1 MQSTKTHRVISIQ
14 TEIPNVIPV
23 TKIPKQPKEIKNEKK
38 VKKEAKEIKEKEEVK
53 PKKANDIDDIF
64 SQLKTKPRKK
74 DIEQQKEEERQKRK
88 QMKKEENK
96 KIRRTE
102 EGYRI
107 YTLEE
112 LGLDKNQY
120 GGNTPLC
127 PFDCDCCH

>member
-1 MQSTKTHRVISIQ
+1 MTFYSSRVFSIQ
-14 TEIPNVIPV
+14 RALGKEQTEK
-23 TKIPKQPKEIKNEKK
+23 TERKQK
-38 VKKEAKEIKEKEEVK
+38 KEKEVEEKK
-53 PKKANDIDDIF
+53 PQQNKKNDIDDIF
-64 SQLKTKPRKK
+64 AQLKTKPRKK
-74 DIEQQKEEERQKRK
+74 DLEQQKEEERKKRLER
-88 QMKKEENK
+88 KKEENK
-96 KIRRTE
+96 KIKRTE